1 MQVKAIILGADRGI
15 KTKDEIPKIFKTMG
29 GVPIINILTQTIQ
42 ESGIS
47 DIYVVLAPLAKKYA
61 SAIAPHKVVYQPAQI
76 GTGNAVLM
84 AQEAL
89 TPFNGSVMIL
99 FGDTP
104 LISSQTIKRMIDK
117 QAAGADIV
125 ALGFIPAD
133 SRRYGRLI
141 MGDEGLE
148 RIIEYKDANDTER
161 TIRLCN
167 SGVMCVSGKY
177 ILELVSKIKNDNTAG
192 EYYIT
197 DIVKIAKTM
206 GLKTDFV
213 MGSAEELHGINSPEE
228 LEAAEELFLA
238 SRNRRD

>member
-1 MQVKAIILGADRGI
+1 MHVKAIILGADRNSN
-15 KTKDEIPKIFKTMG
+15 KQNDTPKIFRSVG
-29 GVPIINILTQTIQ
+29 GIPIIHILTQTVQ
-42 ESGIS
+42 ECGIS
-47 DIYVVLAPLAKKYA
+47 DIYIVLAPHAKKYTDMVY
-61 SAIAPHKVVYQPAQI
+61 PYKVVYQPVQI

-89 TPFNGSVMIL
+89 QPFKGSIMIL

-104 LISSQTIKRMIDK
+104 LIKAQTIKRMIDK

-125 ALGFIPAD
+125 TLGFIPAD
-133 SRRYGRLI
+133 SRRYGRMI
-141 MGDEGLE
+141 VGDDGLE
-148 RIIEYKDANDTER
+148 RIIEYKEATDAER

-167 SGVMCVSGKY
+167 SGVMCVNGQY
-177 ILELVSKIKNDNTAG
+177 ALELVQNIKNDNSAG

-197 DIVKIAKTM
+197 DIVGIAKKM

-238 SRNRRD
+238 SRRKD